1 MDAFF
6 ISASPEFKTFL
17 GKKRFFLSLLIEKF
31 FGNSKER
38 KHLAGSFDY
47 SLISRIQQA
56 NDIVDVVSEHLR
68 LDKKGKELVG
78 LCPFHSDHRPSL
90 YVSPAKQIF
99 KCFACGAGGDVLK
112 FVQMRENLTFPQ
124 AVERLAQRAGIA
136 LDPSWKKQQSAA
148 NEPSTEFIAK
158 MNRWAMQ
165 VWQQNLWH
173 PEKGASARQYLDHR
187 KISKESAREWNLGL
201 ALDSWDDLTAKAV
214 NAKIKPALL
223 VSAGLS
229 VPKDT
234 GGFYD
239 KFRNRLMFPIMDVS
253 GRVIGF
259 GGRTLGDDPAKYMN
273 SPSTLLFDKSRCLYG
288 LYQARHTIVE
298 TGTAVVVEGYTDVMM
313 AHQHG
318 IRNVVATLGTSFTEG
333 HAHLLRRFAKRIIL
347 LFDSDTAGRT
357 AAERALEICLSEKI
371 DIRMAFVPEGKDPCD
386 YLLQSGADAFRK
398 VLDNAQDIFD
408 YSWQRFQEQIEQS
421 DTLADRAE
429 AARTFLQH
437 VAAGIT
443 AGKIDSV
450 SRTLLLSRL
459 STLLN
464 LSVSRIEAEL
474 RKIIKKNEISK
485 PDEPKKPSSVHY
497 IIEAQREVLRAL
509 LNEPGLMAEEEG
521 KIQSDLF
528 TEPILKE
535 IADVLLANLN
545 EGLEPTIA
553 QLCGRFESPQTAQ
566 MVVQLY
572 EEGQQTGNF
581 RPRLHL
587 ALEVLREDLRN
598 RVKETIKPAAA
609 GQDDK
614 ALRKFD
620 ELLRTQKGNPRS
632 GYLKL

>member
-1 MDAFF
+1 M
-6 ISASPEFKTFL
+6 
-17 GKKRFFLSLLIEKF
+17 
-31 FGNSKER
+31 
-38 KHLAGSFDY
+38 AGSFDY

-56 NDIVDVVSEHLR
+56 NDIVEVVSEHLR
-68 LDKKGKELVG
+68 LDKKGRELVG

-136 LDPSWKKQQSAA
+136 LDHSWKKQQSAT
-148 NEPSTEFIAK
+148 NEPSAESIAK
-158 MNRWAMQ
+158 INRWAMQ
-165 VWQQNLWH
+165 FWQQNLWH
-173 PEKGASARQYLDHR
+173 PEKGAAAREYLEQRKIAKETARQ
-187 KISKESAREWNLGL
+187 WNLGL
-201 ALDSWDDLTAKAV
+201 AADGWDDLTAKAA
-214 NAKIKPALL
+214 NAKIKSSLL

-234 GGFYD
+234 GGLYD
-239 KFRNRLMFPIMDVS
+239 KFRNRLMFPILDVS

-259 GGRTLGDDPAKYMN
+259 GGRTLANDPAKYMN

-288 LYQARHTIVE
+288 LYQARHSIVE
-298 TGTAVVVEGYTDVMM
+298 SGTAVVVEGYTDALM

-347 LFDSDTAGRT
+347 LFDSDTAGRA

-386 YLLQSGADAFRK
+386 YILQAGPEAFKR
-398 VLDNAQDIFD
+398 VLDNAQDIFE
-408 YSWQRFQEQIEQS
+408 YSWKRLQEQVEQS
-421 DTLADRAE
+421 DTLRDRAE

-443 AGKIDSV
+443 AGKIDTISQ
-450 SRTLLLSRL
+450 TILLSRL
-459 STLLN
+459 SGLLN
-464 LSVSRIEAEL
+464 VPVSRIEAEL
-474 RKIIKKNEISK
+474 KKIIKKMEISN
-485 PDEPKKPSSVHY
+485 PDEPKNSSSVHY
-497 IIEAQREVLRAL
+497 IIEAQRETLRAL

-521 KIQSDLF
+521 KIQSELF

-535 IADVLLANLN
+535 IANVLLTALCD
-545 EGLEPTIA
+545 GLEPTIA

-566 MVVQLY
+566 TIVQLY
-572 EEGQQTGNF
+572 EEGQQGGHL
-581 RPRLHL
+581 RSRLHK
-587 ALEVLREDLRN
+587 ALEVLREDLRI
-598 RVKETIKPAAA
+598 REKEAFKAAA
-609 GQDDK
+609 TGSNDQ
-614 ALRKFD
+614 ALRKVD
-620 ELLRTQKGNPRS
+620 EIARTQKGNPRS
-632 GYLKL
+632 GILKL

>member
-1 MDAFF
+1 M
-6 ISASPEFKTFL
+6 
-17 GKKRFFLSLLIEKF
+17 
-31 FGNSKER
+31 
-38 KHLAGSFDY
+38 AGSFDY

-90 YVSPAKQIF
+90 YVSPSKQIF

-148 NEPSTEFIAK
+148 NEPSAESIAK

-173 PEKGASARQYLDHR
+173 PEKGASARQYLDYR

-201 ALDSWDDLTAKAV
+201 AVDSWDDLTARAV

-239 KFRNRLMFPIMDVS
+239 KFRNRLMFPILDVS
-253 GRVIGF
+253 GRVIAF

-273 SPSTLLFDKSRCLYG
+273 SPNTLLFDKSRCLYG
-288 LYQARHTIVE
+288 LYQARHSIVE

-313 AHQHG
+313 AHQYG

-347 LFDSDTAGRT
+347 LFDSDTAGRA

-408 YSWQRFQEQIEQS
+408 YSWQRFQEQIEQT
-421 DTLADRAE
+421 DTLAERAE

-443 AGKIDSV
+443 AGKIDSI

-459 STLLN
+459 SSLLN
-464 LSVSRIEAEL
+464 LPASRIEAEL
-474 RKIIKKNEISK
+474 RKIIKKSENSK
-485 PDEPKKPSSVHY
+485 QDEPKNSSSVHY

-566 MVVQLY
+566 TVVQLY
-572 EEGQQTGNF
+572 EQGQQTGNF
-581 RPRLHL
+581 RTRLHL

-609 GQDDK
+609 ERDNQ

-632 GYLKL
+632 GFLKL